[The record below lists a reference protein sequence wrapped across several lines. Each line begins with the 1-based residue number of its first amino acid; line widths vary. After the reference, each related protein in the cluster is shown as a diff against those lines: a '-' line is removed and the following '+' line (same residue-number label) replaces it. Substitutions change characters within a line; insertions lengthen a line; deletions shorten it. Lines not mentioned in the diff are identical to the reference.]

1 MIASSRTYSRPSNV
15 RVSFGG
21 EDTVTLPESSYLH
34 GRPPSA
40 TWVPPPVAVKNAAIP
55 EPPARIRSAS
65 VPCGVSSTSS
75 SPERYCRANSLFS
88 PTYDAIIRR
97 NRFSASNRP
106 RPHSSTPQLFETA
119 SRSVVPASRSAS
131 ISTDGIP
138 HNPKPPTD
146 SVAPS
151 GMSATAS
158 AALPTTLSTST
169 PPCRDPAMR
178 GVPEVTPGHTLPAAT
193 LVRMPAPRAESAP
206 DFPGVQLHIVTGK
219 GGTGK
224 STVSAALALALAS
237 RGNTVLLCEVEGRQG
252 IAQLFDVPPLP
263 YEERRVARGTTGAG
277 DVYAMAID
285 AESAL
290 LEYLDMYY
298 RLGRA
303 GKALDR
309 FGVIEFA
316 TTIAPGVRDVLLTG
330 KVYEAANRN
339 RRNKGAREY
348 DAIVLDAPPT
358 GRISQFLN
366 VNTELA
372 GLAKVGPIKSQAD
385 VVMKLLRSSRTAIHL
400 VTVLE
405 EMPVQETGDGIAE
418 LKAAELPVGGV
429 IVNMVRPQDLDADER
444 ARLLDGT
451 VDREALVT
459 SLEKAGISA
468 DDELVDGLLEEGHD
482 HAERRQLEDSQR
494 ALVEQLGV
502 PTYELLLMPGGV
514 DLAGLYELAE
524 ALCEGGLA

>member
-1 MIASSRTYSRPSNV
+1 MIASSRTYSRPPKS

-21 EDTVTLPESSYLH
+21 EDTITSPLVSYLH

-55 EPPARIRSAS
+55 DPPARIRSAR

-88 PTYDAIIRR
+88 PTDDAIIRR
-97 NRFSASNRP
+97 SRFSPSSRP
-106 RPHSSTPQLFETA
+106 RPQSSTPQLFETA
-119 SRSVVPASRSAS
+119 SRSVVPASSNAS

-138 HNPKPPTD
+138 HSPKPPTD

-158 AALPTTLSTST
+158 AALATTLSTST
-169 PPCRDPAMR
+169 PPCRDPAMT
-178 GVPEVTPGHTLPAAT
+178 GVPEVTPGGALAAAT
-193 LVRMPAPRAESAP
+193 LVHMPAPPPESTP

-237 RGNTVLLCEVEGRQG
+237 RGQTVLLCEVEGRQG

-309 FGVIEFA
+309 FGVVEFA

-339 RRNKGAREY
+339 RRNKGARHY

-366 VNTELA
+366 VNDELA
-372 GLAKVGPIKSQAD
+372 GLAKVGPVKGQAD
-385 VVMKLLRSSRTAIHL
+385 VVMSLLRSPRTAIHL

-405 EMPVQETGDGIAE
+405 EMPVQETADGIDQLRE
-418 LKAAELPVGGV
+418 IGLPVGGV
-429 IVNMVRPQDLDADER
+429 VVNQVRPQDLDAEER
-444 ARLLDGT
+444 RQLLDGT
-451 VDREALVT
+451 ADRGVLRT
-459 SLEKAGISA
+459 SLDKTGPEV
-468 DDELVDGLLEEGHD
+468 DEEMLEGLLEEGRH
-482 HAERRQLEDSQR
+482 HAERRALKDSQR
-494 ALVEQLGV
+494 VLVESLDV
-502 PTYELLLMPGGV
+502 PTYELPRLPGGI
-514 DLAGLYELAE
+514 DMGGLYELAGLLG
-524 ALCEGGLA
+524 AGGLG

>member
-1 MIASSRTYSRPSNV
+1 M
-15 RVSFGG
+15 
-21 EDTVTLPESSYLH
+21 
-34 GRPPSA
+34 
-40 TWVPPPVAVKNAAIP
+40 
-55 EPPARIRSAS
+55 
-65 VPCGVSSTSS
+65 
-75 SPERYCRANSLFS
+75 
-88 PTYDAIIRR
+88 
-97 NRFSASNRP
+97 
-106 RPHSSTPQLFETA
+106 
-119 SRSVVPASRSAS
+119 
-131 ISTDGIP
+131 
-138 HNPKPPTD
+138 
-146 SVAPS
+146 
-151 GMSATAS
+151 
-158 AALPTTLSTST
+158 
-169 PPCRDPAMR
+169 
-178 GVPEVTPGHTLPAAT
+178 
-193 LVRMPAPRAESAP
+193 
-206 DFPGVQLHIVTGK
+206 
-219 GGTGK
+219 
-224 STVSAALALALAS
+224 
-237 RGNTVLLCEVEGRQG
+237 LLCEVEGRQG

-277 DVYAMAID
+277 DVYALAID

-366 VNTELA
+366 VNNELA

-418 LKAAELPVGGV
+418 LRGAGLPVGGV

-444 ARLLDGT
+444 AGLIDGT
-451 VDREALVT
+451 VDREALVA

-482 HAERRQLEDSQR
+482 HAERRQPRGHPAGAGRGARRPDVRAAADARRRRPRR
-494 ALVEQLGV
+494 ALRARRGAARGRTRMNAPRHHPPE
-502 PTYELLLMPGGV
+502 
-514 DLAGLYELAE
+514 LAGQCPRRAAGRHPRAQAAPRRRRPARRPQPRDHRVLRLRRRRQDHHVRRPRA
-524 ALCEGGLA
+524 AGGRARPQGRRAHHRPGPPAGAVDGHRVARQHPAAGARA